1 MASDKNMNLRN
12 LAVQLEANAECVL
25 RTLRISDV
33 STKYLSWL
41 CDPLVMRFTE
51 QGREEHSI
59 QSIENYV
66 AQKLDSHSDLLLGIF
81 YQNEHIGNI
90 KLSNVDWWHKSAEVS
105 YFIGD
110 LTAQGRGLATDS
122 VRTLTKFACQ
132 TLGIRKIIAGYYEG
146 NTASARVL
154 EKAGFEIE
162 GIRRDQR
169 ELEGKRVS
177 EVLVGF
183 VCDR

>member
-1 MASDKNMNLRN
+1 MASETNKNLRN

-25 RTLRISDV
+25 RTLQISDV
-33 STKYLSWL
+33 SNKYLSWL
-41 CDPLVMRFTE
+41 CDPVVVRFTE
-51 QGREEHSI
+51 QRLLGHSI
-59 QSIENYV
+59 QSIQNYV
-66 AQKLDSHSDLLLGIF
+66 AQKLVSHSDLLLGIF
-81 YQNEHIGNI
+81 YKNEHIGNI
-90 KLSNVDWWHKSAEVS
+90 KLSNVDWWHKSAEIS

-110 LTAQGRGLATDS
+110 PKAQGMGLATDS

-132 TLGIRKIIAGYYEG
+132 ILGIRKISAGYYEG

-154 EKAGFEIE
+154 EKAGFQIE
-162 GIRRDQR
+162 GIRREQR

-177 EVLVGF
+177 EVLVGL